1 MNALPARRS
10 RNKARLKVSIIVEV
24 VELAREENTCGIK
37 TPTQIG
43 TYIEISN

>member
-1 MNALPARRS
+1 MNVLLVRPS

>member
-10 RNKARLKVSIIVEV
+10 RNKARLKVSIIVEA
-24 VELAREENTCGIK
+24 VELAREESTCGIK